1 MDPKIEVERKRG
13 VKMVGKENNERIAF
27 LNEQAEELSIQQ
39 EEELVTDYDA
49 ALKEYQTKN
58 KPYKVKFKGQIFEVP
73 HSIPFSF
80 SLFYMRHCIK
90 KQGGTTVFVIPDD
103 KQSEFIERM
112 FGKRFLK
119 VLEQSDDVE
128 LNFVFSKL
136 VPDIM
141 DKWGYS
147 VKNPKN
153 E

>member
-1 MDPKIEVERKRG
+1 VERN
-13 VKMVGKENNERIAF
+13 KMDDALKEKNEERLAF
-27 LNEQAEELSIQQ
+27 LNEKAEELSIQQ

-58 KPYKVKFKGQIFEVP
+58 KPYKVKFKGQLFDVP
-73 HSIPFSF
+73 RSIPFSF